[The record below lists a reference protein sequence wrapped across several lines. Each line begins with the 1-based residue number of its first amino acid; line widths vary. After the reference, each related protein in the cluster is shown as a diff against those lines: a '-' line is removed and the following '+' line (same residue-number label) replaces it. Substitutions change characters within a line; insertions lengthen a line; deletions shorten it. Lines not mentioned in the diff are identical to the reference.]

1 MYSTNGV
8 ACSETGAVS
17 TVNTTTTANKTARI
31 LLVEN
36 ATSEYFVVMPD
47 LFSSDGSLDTVKTT
61 LESTAF

>member
-8 ACSETGAVS
+8 ACSETGVVS
-17 TVNTTTTANKTARI
+17 SVNTTTTNTTARI
-31 LLVEN
+31 LLAEN

-47 LFSSDGSLDTVKTT
+47 LFSVDGSLDTVKTT

>member
-17 TVNTTTTANKTARI
+17 TVNTTTTNKTARI
-31 LLVEN
+31 LLAEN

-47 LFSSDGSLDTVKTT
+47 LFSVEGSLDTVKTT